1 MAYTAAGTGSAVGM
15 TLGAGMATTTHQEP
29 ETREEKQSQAQRA
42 AHLLRDMIIYN
53 RLPPGSNYLESEL
66 AHMLGM
72 SRTPLREAAVILQSR
87 GLVELRPRRGL
98 RIRPI
103 LVQDMEEIYAV
114 LTELESLAAYELAQR
129 PPEAAIATLK
139 QNIHEMEAALAADDR
154 LAWAKADEE
163 FHRLL
168 VELSGNR
175 RLAQIVATYSD
186 QVHRARLV
194 TLHIRPKPTQS
205 VADHRAVV
213 AAIEAG
219 DAEGARSIHRNHRL
233 RARQMLVD
241 LIKTHGLNAV

>member
-1 MAYTAAGTGSAVGM
+1 METTATSTGEG
-15 TLGAGMATTTHQEP
+15 
-29 ETREEKQSQAQRA
+29 REEKQSQAQRA

-72 SRTPLREAAVILQSR
+72 SRTPLREAAVILQAL

-103 LVQDMEEIYAV
+103 LVRDMEEIYSI
-114 LTELESLAAYELAQR
+114 LTELESLAAYELAQN
-129 PPEAAIATLK
+129 PTPTAVAKLK
-139 QNIHEMEAALAADDR
+139 QNIREMETALADDDR

-168 VELSGNR
+168 VELSGNS

-205 VADHRAVV
+205 VTDHSAVV

-219 DAEGARSIHRNHRL
+219 APEDARAIHRNHRL
-233 RARQMLVD
+233 RAQEMLVH